1 MVVACLAAATSA
13 TASAAEFHSEALP
26 TKIQGTQT
34 AAHVYKFGE
43 TSVTCDLATV
53 EGTLT
58 NKTTIEMT
66 LIPAYANN
74 CDFMVG
80 LIKYTVGTAI
90 NGCTW
95 KLWANGTENIQC
107 PTGKAMEFSYSG
119 CTWKIGA
126 QTLEKAVSYANNG
139 KHIDYTWNLSGIK
152 YTYSGSACGTGTA
165 FNGSYAGTSTVVG
178 RNWEGKEVS
187 IWWL

>member
-1 MVVACLAAATSA
+1 V
-13 TASAAEFHSEALP
+13 FHSETSL
-26 TKIQGTQT
+26 TRVQGTQT
-34 AAHVYKFGE
+34 APHVYKFGE

-53 EGTLT
+53 AGTQTAIQVEVLTLT
-58 NKTTIEMT
+58 
-66 LIPAYANN
+66 PAYANN

-95 KLWANGTENIQC
+95 RVWANGVQNIDC

-119 CTWKIGA
+119 CVWKVPA
-126 QTLEKAVSYANNG
+126 QTLKSVSYANNG
-139 KHIDYTWNLSGIK
+139 KHIDFAWNLSGIK

-165 FNGSYAGTSTVVG
+165 FNGSYVGTSTVVG
-178 RNWEGKEVS
+178 KNWEEKEVTY
-187 IWWL
+187 WWE